1 MVAFVPAHMS
11 LYISSSLR
19 QVPALPDCIQ
29 IYLTSKVD
37 THCQDPPSLASVTR
51 AMRATDSLLSLILAT
66 AALAQ
71 YHHHRHRPPI
81 HRHGVHH
88 AHIFAGQASTAGP
101 SGQTVIITDNSR
113 TASTVIPEIVVFVD
127 GASNAVS
134 SATAVVALVPPTD
147 TPLAEDLVE
156 RGQTYEAAGDD
167 PTPGE
172 VKDTRAKGGVS
183 TLAERRA
190 KRPKRPAGGVA
201 APAAKAEGGSL
212 FCVAYAPYNEDGGC
226 KSAKQVMADFG
237 VIAQS
242 YGMVRVYGVD
252 CDQIPAVYAAAK
264 ANSLKV
270 MYGIFSIDNLGDQ
283 IATLTAGIESD
294 WSAVDTVSVGNELVN
309 NGQATSQQM
318 LDALASARQ
327 LMSAS
332 GWSGP
337 VVTVDTFVAA
347 LAHPEL
353 CSGSDYCAVNIHPFF
368 DPNTP
373 AEKAGTFVLNMVK
386 ALRDKL
392 GDPTARVRVTESGWP
407 WQGSANGLAV
417 PGVDQQEA
425 AISSIRAAFTSN
437 PQDMVL
443 FSAFNDRWKKAE
455 EYTHYAEQYWGMGTA
470 DAPSA

>member
-1 MVAFVPAHMS
+1 
-11 LYISSSLR
+11 
-19 QVPALPDCIQ
+19 
-29 IYLTSKVD
+29 
-37 THCQDPPSLASVTR
+37 
-51 AMRATDSLLSLILAT
+51 MRATDILLGLFLAT
-66 AALAQ
+66 AVLAQ

-81 HRHGVHH
+81 HRHGAHH
-88 AHIFAGQASTAGP
+88 ANIFAHQASTAGP
-101 SGQTVIITDNSR
+101 SGQTVTITDNSR
-113 TASTVIPEIVVFVD
+113 AALTVIPEIVVFVD
-127 GASNAVS
+127 GAGNAVS

-147 TPLAEDLVE
+147 TPLAEGLVE
-156 RGQTYEAAGDD
+156 RGQTYEASNGAR
-167 PTPGE
+167 TPGD
-172 VKDTRAKGGVS
+172 VMDGRSKSGVS

-190 KRPKRPAGGVA
+190 KRPSGGAA
-201 APAAKAEGGSL
+201 APVAKAEGTGL

-309 NGQATSQQM
+309 NGQATTQQM

-327 LMSAS
+327 LLSAS

-353 CSGSDYCAVNIHPFF
+353 CSGGDYCAVNIHPFF

-392 GDPTARVRVTESGWP
+392 GDPKARVRVTESGWP

-425 AISSIRAAFTSN
+425 AIKSIRAAFTSN
-437 PQDMVL
+437 PEDMVL

-455 EYTHYAEQYWGMGTA
+455 EFTHYAEQYWGMGTA